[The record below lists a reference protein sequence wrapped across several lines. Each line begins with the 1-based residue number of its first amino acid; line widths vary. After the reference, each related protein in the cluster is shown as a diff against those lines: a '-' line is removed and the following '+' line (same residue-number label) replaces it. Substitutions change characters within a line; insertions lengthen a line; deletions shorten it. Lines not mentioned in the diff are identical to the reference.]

1 MENYERAQKKTLWGK
16 FGHFH
21 TTLRDR
27 LGRKPSQREQKALE
41 KKAYESQIRK
51 KLNRKLNRRNR
62 RRDRLAEQ
70 EKCRSDLVINE
81 NNPNTETHIQYRRTH
96 F

>member
-1 MENYERAQKKTLWGK
+1 MENYERAQKKKTLWGK

-41 KKAYESQIRK
+41 KKAYETSLSRETQMRK
-51 KLNRKLNRRNR
+51 NLNRKLN
-62 RRDRLAEQ
+62 
-70 EKCRSDLVINE
+70 
-81 NNPNTETHIQYRRTH
+81 
-96 F
+96 

>member
-1 MENYERAQKKTLWGK
+1 MPREKSLWGK
-16 FGHFH
+16 FGNFH